1 MLDSKFVGIGR
12 VGGTLFRNVVESPF
26 IKMNKEDA
34 YDFSYF
40 DVNSSIKQY
49 ETINKQNVVVH
60 RLSMNNI
67 GGDEIDFTPPEAG
80 FTRIVVG
87 KDSDDTFFVSYVP
100 SKKDGSNGG
109 SALYS
114 ILEKTK
120 DFVTFEPVWKDYR
133 NSKVEALKIP
143 NIGAIDVKIVKQ
155 FSNGNYIIGAKCYRV
170 DLVETTTNFFIMN
183 KSMTNIALIQY
194 TDADG
199 NVVDMKDPN
208 AGDIYDW
215 HVDVKGSS
223 CIVSTYGTRKPETC
237 LGDVWYTEDSGRN
250 WKKYSE

>member
-100 SKKDGSNGG
+100 SKKMV
-109 SALYS
+109 L
-114 ILEKTK
+114 
-120 DFVTFEPVWKDYR
+120 
-133 NSKVEALKIP
+133 
-143 NIGAIDVKIVKQ
+143 
-155 FSNGNYIIGAKCYRV
+155 
-170 DLVETTTNFFIMN
+170 M
-183 KSMTNIALIQY
+183 
-194 TDADG
+194 
-199 NVVDMKDPN
+199 VVVR
-208 AGDIYDW
+208 Y
-215 HVDVKGSS
+215 
-223 CIVSTYGTRKPETC
+223 IVSWRKRKILLRLNQFGKIIEIA
-237 LGDVWYTEDSGRN
+237 
-250 WKKYSE
+250 K